1 MEILPKNLG
10 TRPRLAVEIRPE
22 GVIAARAEDAAA
34 VLTAI
39 AERPLPRG
47 AFLAS
52 LKPGN
57 ITDRVR
63 TATALREALD
73 AVASRGGE
81 RTRYVT
87 LVVPDAATRVLLLD
101 FDELPAKPAEALP
114 IVRFRLKKLVPF
126 DVDHAMVSYQVM
138 SSEQGTVRV
147 LAVAMP
153 GDVLEEYESAVTA
166 AGYTPGAVLPSTLAT
181 LAALDEQ
188 ESPALVVNAG
198 RGGVTTAI
206 VRGGT
211 VLLHRALEL
220 AIDQLDQIEHLDQH
234 VDVIDALH
242 ATQDR
247 PGYDRIEAQATIE
260 AQVVEDAAAYMT
272 EREIAQAISV
282 AAAYFEDTLA
292 SLPEEIVSAGTIGA
306 DKLKS
311 LLEENGMTDLRVR
324 EMVTT
329 EGLAA
334 GAATRVPRGWMAG
347 VRGALRN

>member
-34 VLTAI
+34 VMTAV
-39 AERPLPRG
+39 AERPLPAG
-47 AFLAS
+47 AFAAG

-57 ITDRVR
+57 IVDRARIAAV
-63 TATALREALD
+63 LREALD
-73 AVASRGGE
+73 TVAGRGGE

-126 DVDHAMVSYQVM
+126 DVDHAMVSYQAMTSDHGV
-138 SSEQGTVRV
+138 VRV
-147 LAVAMP
+147 LVVAMP
-153 GDVLEEYESAVTA
+153 NDVLEEYENAITA
-166 AGYTPGAVLPSTLAT
+166 AGYTPGAVLPSTLAS

-188 ESPALVVNAG
+188 EAATLVVNAG
-198 RGGVTTAI
+198 HGSVTTAI

-211 VLLHRALEL
+211 LLLHRALEL
-220 AIDQLDQIEHLDQH
+220 GRENADAIAAFRATED
-234 VDVIDALH
+234 H
-242 ATQDR
+242 A
-247 PGYDRIEAQATIE
+247 GYDRIEAEATME
-260 AQVVEDAAAYMT
+260 ARVIEDAAAYMT
-272 EREIAQAISV
+272 EREIAQAVSV
-282 AAAYFEDTLA
+282 AGAYFEDTLA
-292 SLPEEIVSAGTIGA
+292 SIPEEIVSAGP
-306 DKLKS
+306 KS
-311 LLEENGMTDLRVR
+311 LLEENGMTDLKVR
-324 EMVTT
+324 EMVSV

-334 GAATRVPRGWMAG
+334 GAASRVPRGWMAG